1 MNIFYRTSLLMM
13 TKLRVLELFSGV
25 GGMHSACDVVSDVIE
40 TEMSVIGAVDIN
52 TVSNEVYRHNH
63 PSTPC
68 LQRNITGLTPQYL
81 RSLSPDLILMS
92 PPCQPHTRQ
101 GKQLDRQVSGGHH
114 QIFLLELFFLTLQ
127 IMMTGS

>member
-1 MNIFYRTSLLMM
+1 MM

-25 GGMHSACDVVSDVIE
+25 GGMHSACDVVSDVTN

>member
-1 MNIFYRTSLLMM
+1 MNIFYRTSLIMM

>member
-1 MNIFYRTSLLMM
+1 MM

-25 GGMHSACDVVSDVIE
+25 GGMHSACDVVSDVTE
-40 TEMSVIGAVDIN
+40 TEMSVLGAVDIN

-68 LQRNITGLTPQYL
+68 LQRNITGLTPDYL

-101 GKQLDRQVSGGHH
+101 GKQLDRQVSGGH
-114 QIFLLELFFLTLQ
+114 QSNNFVRIIFLDFADHDDRILGVHLWN
-127 IMMTGS
+127 I

>member
-68 LQRNITGLTPQYL
+68 LQRNITGLTPDYL